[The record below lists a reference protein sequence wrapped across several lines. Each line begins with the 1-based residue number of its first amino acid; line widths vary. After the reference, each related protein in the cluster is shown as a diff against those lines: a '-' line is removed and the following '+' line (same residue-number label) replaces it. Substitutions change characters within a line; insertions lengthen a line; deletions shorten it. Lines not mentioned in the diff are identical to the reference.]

1 MLIEFQIFIVKKSKI
16 LECVHV
22 CVCVDVCKCVY
33 VSVTME
39 TNQPDSEVNEG
50 SSLPFICLLAVVVM
64 VMKKLGLLD
73 QKKKKRKILHGQ

>member
-1 MLIEFQIFIVKKSKI
+1 M
-16 LECVHV
+16 

-39 TNQPDSEVNEG
+39 TKQPDSEVNEG

-64 VMKKLGLLD
+64 DMKKLGLLD
-73 QKKKKRKILHGQ
+73 QKKKKEKFFMDSKRISKTVSDFRN